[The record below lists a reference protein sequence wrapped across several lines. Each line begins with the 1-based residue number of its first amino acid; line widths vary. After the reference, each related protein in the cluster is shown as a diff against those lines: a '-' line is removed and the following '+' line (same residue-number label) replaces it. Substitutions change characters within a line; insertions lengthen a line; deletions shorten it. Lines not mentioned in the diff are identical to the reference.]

1 LYIFSRFDAI
11 RTLSVPEGTHVP
23 DSPVGLRVLDC
34 KAGEHDYL
42 HKDFHGALCY
52 GIKYLDDHY
61 GPEATAEFLRQV
73 ARSYYAPL
81 SEQLKKEGLAAIEK
95 HWREIFTKEGGKF
108 SLEYQDGALVLT
120 VHECP
125 AIAHLRLT
133 NQLFTPRF
141 CETTVVVN
149 ETICGEA
156 GYMSSCQYEP
166 GEGRCV
172 QRFWKSKG

>member
-1 LYIFSRFDAI
+1 ML
-11 RTLSVPEGTHVP
+11 
-23 DSPVGLRVLDC
+23 DSHEGLRILDC
-34 KAGEHDYL
+34 KATDHEYL

-52 GIKYLDDHY
+52 GIKYLDDHL

-73 ARSYYAPL
+73 GRSYYTPL
-81 SEQLKKEGLAAIEK
+81 SRQLKDEGLSALER
-95 HWREIFTKEGGKF
+95 HWRDVFTKEGGKF
-108 SLEYQDGALVLT
+108 SLEFKDGVLTLT

-125 AIAHLRLT
+125 AIAHLKKINRLS
-133 NQLFTPRF
+133 TPRF

-156 GYMSSCQYEP
+156 GYKCSCQYEP

-172 QRFWKSKG
+172 QKFWKAKERDNDILH

>member
-1 LYIFSRFDAI
+1 MLD
-11 RTLSVPEGTHVP
+11 P
-23 DSPVGLRVLDC
+23 DQGLRILDC
-34 KAGEHDYL
+34 KATDHDYL

-73 ARSYYAPL
+73 GRSYYAPL
-81 SEQLKKEGLAAIEK
+81 SQQLKSDGLSALEN
-95 HWREIFTKEGGKF
+95 HWREVFTKEGGKF
-108 SLEYQDGALVLT
+108 SLELQDGVLTLT

-125 AIAHLRLT
+125 AIAHLKKINR
-133 NQLFTPRF
+133 LFTPRF

-156 GYMSSCQYEP
+156 GYKCSCQYEP

-172 QRFWKSKG
+172 QKFWKAKE